1 MAGSNRIQPVLL
13 SVVLIIICLVSG
25 SGRAAAQAPVVGYQ
39 RLTTEQ
45 VDELVGPVALY
56 PDLLLAQMLPATT
69 YPTEVTAAAEWVKT
83 KGGEGLDAQPWDD
96 TVKSVARYPD
106 VLAYMAENM
115 EWTTALGQAFI
126 NQRADVM
133 DSIQQLRVKA
143 QTTGAL
149 TTTPEQKVVTEGE
162 YIIIEPAQPDVIYVP
177 SYNPDVVYVE
187 RDDDWVGP
195 LLTFGTGLLIGS
207 WLDNDWY
214 WPGYGLYHS
223 GYPYWNWG
231 WSSGHYHGWAPRG
244 PGHWPGYR
252 YPSGGWSGHRPSGG
266 HGRWRNP
273 SWAGGRGGGGW
284 DGRGGGRGGQG
295 RGGQVPTGFGGGRG
309 GPRPSGRAPDVS
321 GRAGTG
327 PRTGGRT
334 GTGPGTGGR
343 TGRTGRTGTPQ
354 GAIQRPGTIGAP
366 YTRPSSGREA
376 GRQGSLRGGAFGDY
390 GRGSTA
396 ARSGSRGRQSISRS
410 GGTGST
416 PTGRSAFGPRSS
428 AGRGPSGSPGVQRPA
443 SFGGSRGGPARAY
456 GGAARTGSGGG
467 RTTVGSGGRAGGA
480 GRTGGGR
487 TGGGGGGRTGGGGG
501 RR

>member
-1 MAGSNRIQPVLL
+1 M
-13 SVVLIIICLVSG
+13 
-25 SGRAAAQAPVVGYQ
+25 
-39 RLTTEQ
+39 
-45 VDELVGPVALY
+45 VGPIALY
-56 PDLLLAQMLPATT
+56 PDLLLGQMLPAAT

-115 EWTTALGQAFI
+115 DWTTALGQAFI

-149 TTTPEQKVVTEGE
+149 TTTPEQKVVTAGE

-214 WPGYGLYHS
+214 WPGYGLYHH

-244 PGHWPGYR
+244 PAHWPGYR

-273 SWAGGRGGGGW
+273 SWAGGGRRGGGW
-284 DGRGGGRGGQG
+284 DGRGGGRGWQG
-295 RGGQVPTGFGGGRG
+295 RGGQVPTGFEGGPGGRG
-309 GPRPSGRAPDVS
+309 HGRGPGVGGGPGGQRPGRGPGGEGGRGYRQPGPAPSVG
-321 GRAGTG
+321 GRVGGREPGRGPGVGGRPGGGAGTG
-327 PRTGGRT
+327 A
-334 GTGPGTGGR
+334 GP
-343 TGRTGRTGTPQ
+343 RTGRTGTPQ
-354 GAIQRPGTIGAP
+354 GAIHRPGTIGAP
-366 YTRPSSGREA
+366 YTRPPSGREA

-396 ARSGSRGRQSISRS
+396 ARSGSRGRQSISGA
-410 GGTGST
+410 GGIGST

-428 AGRGPSGSPGVQRPA
+428 SGRGPSGASGVQRPA
-443 SFGGSRGGPARAY
+443 SFGRSSGGPARAY
-456 GGAARTGSGGG
+456 GGGGG
-467 RTTVGSGGRAGGA
+467 RM
-480 GRTGGGR
+480 
-487 TGGGGGGRTGGGGG
+487 GGGGG
-501 RR
+501 